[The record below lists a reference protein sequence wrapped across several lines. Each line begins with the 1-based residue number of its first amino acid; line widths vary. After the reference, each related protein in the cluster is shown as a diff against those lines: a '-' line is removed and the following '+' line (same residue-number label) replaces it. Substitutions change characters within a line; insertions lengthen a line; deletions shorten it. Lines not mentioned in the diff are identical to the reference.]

1 MENWIKLAPRSE
13 GTIQKLLIMQP
24 PVKAED
30 QARYPVGNVGN
41 IIPSFGGGGDHY
53 VSMSNV
59 ANVGNGFPI
68 QLLLL

>member
-1 MENWIKLAPRSE
+1 
-13 GTIQKLLIMQP
+13 MQP

-53 VSMSNV
+53 VSMGNV
-59 ANVGNGFPI
+59 ANVVYGFPI